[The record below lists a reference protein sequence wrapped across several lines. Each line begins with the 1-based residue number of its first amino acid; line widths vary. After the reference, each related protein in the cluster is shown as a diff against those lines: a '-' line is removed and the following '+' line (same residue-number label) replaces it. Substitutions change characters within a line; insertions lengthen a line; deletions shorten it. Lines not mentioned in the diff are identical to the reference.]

1 MFVEVG
7 LGRNWLPSHALV
19 EIRDSQMLILSGRCI
34 IKALAPIMWGH
45 FDREKI
51 RALRLLHV
59 PIGEHG
65 QQTQEGAI

>member
-1 MFVEVG
+1 VEAVAEFMQ
-7 LGRNWLPSHALV
+7 RNIPASKLV
-19 EIRDSQMLILSGRCI
+19 AVSDS

-45 FDREKI
+45 FDREEI
-51 RALRLLHV
+51 RALRLLPV